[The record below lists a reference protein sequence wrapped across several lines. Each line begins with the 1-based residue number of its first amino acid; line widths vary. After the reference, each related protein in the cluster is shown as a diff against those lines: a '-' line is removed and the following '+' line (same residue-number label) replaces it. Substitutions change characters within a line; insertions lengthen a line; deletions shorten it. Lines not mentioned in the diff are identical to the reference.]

1 MWSLAFLLQFL
12 CHLSHLTRVGQCRF
26 WAFGLGNTME
36 NYWRDCYTLHEDS
49 WLRII
54 HRDLKASNIL
64 LDQDMNAKIAD
75 FGLARTIEGDQT
87 LGNTK
92 KVAGPLKSDVFSFGV
107 IVLEIVSGQRNSS
120 FYRQDDSED
129 LLLFAW
135 KRWTDGR
142 ALELLDP
149 SLAES
154 SYSENDVVR
163 SINIGLLCVQEELTR
178 AEKTVVFLSK
188 GILLDSSGDHD
199 KSNPTA
205 SSVKE

>member
-1 MWSLAFLLQFL
+1 MRFPKSQPHDENILGIWIGQHDGKLLE
-12 CHLSHLTRVGQCRF
+12 
-26 WAFGLGNTME
+26 GLL
-36 NYWRDCYTLHEDS
+36 YLHEDS

-64 LDQDMNAKIAD
+64 LDQDMNAKIED
-75 FGLARTIEGDQT
+75 FGLARTIEVDQT

-92 KVAGPLKSDVFSFGV
+92 KVAGTLGP
-107 IVLEIVSGQRNSS
+107 RNSS
-120 FYRQDDSED
+120 FYREDDSED

-205 SSVKE
+205 TSVKE

>member
-92 KVAGPLKSDVFSFGV
+92 KVAGTL
-107 IVLEIVSGQRNSS
+107 GQRNSS

-205 SSVKE
+205 TSVKE